1 MRRHGRPELA
11 GCQKDSLR
19 PREVGGIGLSARFE
33 LGMQHEMGNRKMA
46 APRFHQFTPLGDNS
60 RSLVRRPS
68 FSCCLSLD
76 ATGQWKQPL
85 RGEINC
91 CEMLRTAV
99 TSP

>member
-1 MRRHGRPELA
+1 MRRHRRPKLA
-11 GCQKDSLR
+11 CGQKDSLR
-19 PREVGGIGLSARFE
+19 PREVGGIGPSALVE
-33 LGMQHEMGNRKMA
+33 QGMQHEMGNRKMA

-60 RSLVRRPS
+60 RSLVQRPS

-76 ATGQWKQPL
+76 VTCQWKQPL

-91 CEMLRTAV
+91 CETLRTAL